1 MIVAS
6 LIIKCDPDKIDE
18 VTLNISKRPN
28 VTTHGVYKEDNLIVL
43 IEADTEEEIENF
55 SRYIQSEFDGIIGT
69 YPSFISS
76 EEELD

>member
-6 LIIKCDPDKIDE
+6 LIIKCDPEKIDE
-18 VTLNISKRPN
+18 VTLNISKIPN

-55 SRYIQSEFDGIIGT
+55 SRYIQSEFDGIMGT